1 MHASRTIN
9 QELGIKFNFHNL
21 RHTHATMLAENG
33 VNVKN
38 LQARLGHELAQTT
51 MQNYVHDT
59 DRMANQAVDTFERLI
74 RGQK

>member
-1 MHASRTIN
+1 
-9 QELGIKFNFHNL
+9 
-21 RHTHATMLAENG
+21 MLAENG